1 MTNPLIAWSN
11 RSLLYAH
18 EQTIQNGTGTLCILL
33 KHLSKKIMKL
43 DYSKWHPHTS
53 KQVLH
58 QQDFGS
64 CVSPEQSWS
73 AGGYPKH
80 FPCQS
85 PCGPREPARWR
96 STDGLFRLSGGID
109 RKFTHRWSNPPGSN
123 LTIHLPSWW
132 IFHRYVLGGMWF
144 MFYDIYIYTYIWSF
158 LATWNLS
165 PHCQLRLN
173 NACRTSSLWKSYQ
186 VDGSNPFGKV
196 TVGFAES
203 HRQKTGPCTR
213 FPQQKPKCSPRTR
226 ILNDIYIYINI
237 NIYIISYIILYCIR
251 FFELQAEW
259 MCPSWMFLSVS
270 FHVDHVKF
278 WILEVFLALG
288 MFGREFGS
296 ILPGVI
302 SSITNPNNNCTLL
315 FALETTENSYICIVV
330 PWVIESTWIN
340 LTRYVQTFGISEV
353 HWKQPFLK
361 WSNWMSRCFTIR
373 SSGLSVVLMIF
384 FIPSFRKFLR

>member
-85 PCGPREPARWR
+85 SCGPREPARWR

-173 NACRTSSLWKSYQ
+173 NACRTSSAMKIISSGWFKSIWKSNCW
-186 VDGSNPFGKV
+186 VCRKPPSKDGTLHKIPTGRNQKV
-196 TVGFAES
+196 
-203 HRQKTGPCTR
+203 HRGR
-213 FPQQKPKCSPRTR
+213 GYWMIS
-226 ILNDIYIYINI
+226 IYIWIYIYIY
-237 NIYIISYIILYCIR
+237 YIIYYHILYT
-251 FFELQAEW
+251 FL
-259 MCPSWMFLSVS
+259 PS
-270 FHVDHVKF
+270 
-278 WILEVFLALG
+278 
-288 MFGREFGS
+288 
-296 ILPGVI
+296 
-302 SSITNPNNNCTLL
+302 C
-315 FALETTENSYICIVV
+315 
-330 PWVIESTWIN
+330 
-340 LTRYVQTFGISEV
+340 
-353 HWKQPFLK
+353 KQ
-361 WSNWMSRCFTIR
+361 NECVRVECFCR
-373 SSGLSVVLMIF
+373 
-384 FIPSFRKFLR
+384 